1 MKKIPLLYANN
12 QVLLPNQKT
21 KKNILSF
28 IKKVRII
35 SKADESRFGVTRRYF
50 FQKYIAEKDLEKN
63 VTRQSGSHEHRQ
75 IKMSMIH
82 VSWQPQSSNY

>member
-35 SKADESRFGVTRRYF
+35 SKANESRFGVTRRYF
-50 FQKYIAEKDLEKN
+50 FQKYIAEKDLEKY
-63 VTRQSGSHEHRQ
+63 VTKDNPAPMNIGRSRCR
-75 IKMSMIH
+75 
-82 VSWQPQSSNY
+82 